1 MHLPATF
8 SLVCSHDCWSESLHL
23 HFPWRAMEKGSMS
36 KLLWESDVL
45 MWERPAVTGAVFSM
59 FNIFFLAVFYWDLS
73 LVPALCH
80 IFTVVLLA
88 GGAIR
93 YAVPQTA
100 DRNVD
105 LLSQDAIKSAVETI
119 SKFLN
124 VISEKVRDV
133 VLWTSSE
140 MTITAVFVLQLVR
153 LVSPY
158 FGAFFFV
165 WMIGNV
171 LFVAPYVWKAKNAEL
186 HQYVGPYI
194 KQAVAI
200 KDDLLAKV
208 PKYTDVVKEE
218 CSWHLGYRRLLRMSD
233 FARIC
238 LVLLCFVGLCWSWC
252 ALCCQVKSRA
262 ALPATLCGWLGAIKR
277 VHRITEGPSA
287 E

>member
-1 MHLPATF
+1 MLGTHAWIPQLP
-8 SLVCSHDCWSESLHL
+8 LK
-23 HFPWRAMEKGSMS
+23 R
-36 KLLWESDVL
+36 
-45 MWERPAVTGAVFSM
+45 
-59 FNIFFLAVFYWDLS
+59 

-88 GGAIR
+88 GGATR

-140 MTITAVFVLQLVR
+140 MTITAVFVLQLVSSGLTASGSIKSTDR
-153 LVSPY
+153 
-158 FGAFFFV
+158 GTQDDGTRTN
-165 WMIGNV
+165 IV
-171 LFVAPYVWKAKNAEL
+171 LIMCQVAPYVWKAKNAEL
-186 HQYVGPYI
+186 HQYVGWPYI
-194 KQAVAI
+194 KQAVAM

-218 CSWHLGYRRLLRMSD
+218 CKESGSAACNFVRLVGGSYERALHHRRLHSKGAELPLQEWNAMSRSVCHA
-233 FARIC
+233 FGGTA
-238 LVLLCFVGLCWSWC
+238 GLCVSKPD
-252 ALCCQVKSRA
+252 VS
-262 ALPATLCGWLGAIKR
+262 T
-277 VHRITEGPSA
+277 
-287 E
+287 

>member
-1 MHLPATF
+1 
-8 SLVCSHDCWSESLHL
+8 
-23 HFPWRAMEKGSMS
+23 
-36 KLLWESDVL
+36 
-45 MWERPAVTGAVFSM
+45 
-59 FNIFFLAVFYWDLS
+59 

-88 GGAIR
+88 GGATR

-194 KQAVAI
+194 KQAVAM

-218 CSWHLGYRRLLRMSD
+218 CKESGSAACNFVRLVGGSYERALHHRRLHSKGAELPLQEWNAMSRSVCYA
-233 FARIC
+233 FGGSA
-238 LVLLCFVGLCWSWC
+238 GLCVSKPD
-252 ALCCQVKSRA
+252 VS
-262 ALPATLCGWLGAIKR
+262 T
-277 VHRITEGPSA
+277 
-287 E
+287 